1 MYAEVAWVLVSSG
14 TQIQP
19 QVILDSGYL
28 PDYLSVSYDY
38 ENIHFLHPRYHP
50 KIIRHIPLKMK
61 MKMKKRSYRYDSYM
75 MFILYVL
82 NNNLRN
88 I

>member
-38 ENIHFLHPRYHP
+38 GRSDKPTM
-50 KIIRHIPLKMK
+50 II
-61 MKMKKRSYRYDSYM
+61 SVFDTA
-75 MFILYVL
+75 
-82 NNNLRN
+82 
-88 I
+88 